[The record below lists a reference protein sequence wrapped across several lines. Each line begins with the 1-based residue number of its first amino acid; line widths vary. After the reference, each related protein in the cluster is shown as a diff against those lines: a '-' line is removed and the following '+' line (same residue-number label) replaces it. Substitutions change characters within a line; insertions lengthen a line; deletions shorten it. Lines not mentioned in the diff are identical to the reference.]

1 MAHCLPGGVGDGT
14 STAFADGSGRRTV
27 GTGCHAA
34 LMTRRPDFDHRLLAE
49 MLRKQHDVV
58 TRRQTV
64 DCGMTDKA
72 LRYRIR
78 RGGPWQRLLPGVYL
92 AVTGTPTI
100 DQRDMAGLLYAGPGR
115 SLPRLRQVLAEVA
128 DGIRSSAEA
137 DLRDL
142 VKRAGLPMPMFNARL
157 YVGKAVIA
165 VADAWWPEAAVAAEV
180 DSREWH
186 LSPGDWE
193 RTLRRHARLT
203 AHGILVLHFTPKQ
216 IRTEPAQVVAAIR
229 AALDAA
235 RADGQSRVR
244 ALPASA

>member
-1 MAHCLPGGVGDGT
+1 
-14 STAFADGSGRRTV
+14 
-27 GTGCHAA
+27 
-34 LMTRRPDFDHRLLAE
+34 
-49 MLRKQHDVV
+49 
-58 TRRQTV
+58 
-64 DCGMTDKA
+64 MTDKA

-92 AVTGTPTI
+92 AVAGTPTI

>member
-1 MAHCLPGGVGDGT
+1 
-14 STAFADGSGRRTV
+14 
-27 GTGCHAA
+27 
-34 LMTRRPDFDHRLLAE
+34 MTRRPDFDHRLLAE
-49 MLRKQHDVV
+49 MLRKQRDVV

-72 LRYRIR
+72 FRYLGEVRAVVADSVQRRWCRVAELAGELR
-78 RGGPWQRLLPGVYL
+78 RGP
-92 AVTGTPTI
+92 VTGS
-100 DQRDMAGLLYAGPGR
+100 AY
-115 SLPRLRQVLAEVA
+115 LRQVLAEAA

-137 DLRDL
+137 DFRDL

-157 YVGKAVIA
+157 YVGEAVIA

-203 AHGILVLHFTPKQ
+203 AHGILMLHFTPKQ
-216 IRTEPAQVVAAIR
+216 VRTEPDQVAAAIR

-235 RADGQSRVR
+235 RADRQSRVR